1 MEFTICQ
8 HINAGFLPYK
18 MKFRMEH
25 VQIVQITDMMVFGY
39 WLI

>member
-8 HINAGFLPYK
+8 HINAGFLHFK
-18 MKFRMEH
+18 MKFRIAFA
-25 VQIVQITDMMVFGY
+25 QIVQTTDMMIFGY